1 METKDILLDLRKKHH
16 LSQDEYAGKLF
27 VTRQAV
33 SRWENGETMP
43 NTDTLKLIA
52 DTFDVSIDTLL
63 GHELSVCQSCGMT
76 LSDEC
81 DKGTECDGSKS
92 EEYCAFCYQ
101 NGEFTQ
107 KLTMKEL
114 IEHNLKDLSIWNKAS
129 GLNLCEQEA
138 REQLLVYLPTL
149 KRWQVK

>member
-16 LSQDEYAGKLF
+16 LSQDELANQLF

-43 NTDTLKLIA
+43 NLDTLKLIA
-52 DTFDVSIDTLL
+52 DIFKISIDTLV
-63 GHELSVCQSCGMT
+63 GHEKPICQSCGMT
-76 LSDEC
+76 LSNNEVM
-81 DKGTECDGSKS
+81 GTEQDGSKS

-101 NGEFTQ
+101 NGKFVH
-107 KLTMKEL
+107 KLTVEEMV
-114 IEHNLKDLSIWNKAS
+114 EHNLKDLKEWNQEA
-129 GLNLCEQEA
+129 GLNLSEQDA
-138 REQLLVYLPTL
+138 RKQLLEYLPTL

>member
-16 LSQDEYAGKLF
+16 LSQDELANQLF

-43 NTDTLKLIA
+43 NLDTLKLIA
-52 DTFDVSIDTLL
+52 DIFKISIDTLV
-63 GHELSVCQSCGMT
+63 GHENPICQSCGMT
-76 LSDEC
+76 LSNGE
-81 DKGTECDGSKS
+81 DKGTELDGSKS

-107 KLTMKEL
+107 KITMEEL
-114 IEHNLKDLSIWNKAS
+114 IEHNLKDLNIWNHES
-129 GLNLCEQEA
+129 GLNLSEQEA
-138 REQLLVYLPTL
+138 REQLLEYLPTL
-149 KRWQVK
+149 KRWQIK